1 MQLTVQEQ
9 INQFRSDVKE
19 AFINNL
25 KIRGKLWYLKKEVDP
40 KDLFIDSFHFSNTK
54 EGIEYWWFVSDN
66 QEYFKK
72 YYYHNFTVNE
82 IYTVEHTNEPK
93 TLIL

>member
-25 KIRGKLWYLKKEVDP
+25 KIRGKLWYLKKR
-40 KDLFIDSFHFSNTK
+40 S
-54 EGIEYWWFVSDN
+54 
-66 QEYFKK
+66 
-72 YYYHNFTVNE
+72 
-82 IYTVEHTNEPK
+82 
-93 TLIL
+93 